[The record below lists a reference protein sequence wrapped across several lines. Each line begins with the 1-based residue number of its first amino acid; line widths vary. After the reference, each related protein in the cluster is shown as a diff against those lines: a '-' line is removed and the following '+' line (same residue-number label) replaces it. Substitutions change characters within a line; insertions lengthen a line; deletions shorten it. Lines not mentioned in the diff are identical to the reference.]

1 MRISTN
7 QIYDQ
12 NMRSIMQNQGDLAKT
27 QEQLASGKRIITPSD
42 DPVGAAKVLRLTEE
56 IDELTQF
63 QRNNDLVT
71 GSLEQQEAVLT
82 NITNSVNRARTLI
95 VQAGNGILDD
105 PDKRAIGSEL
115 EQIKLEIFDLMN
127 TQDADGNYLY
137 AGYQSGNQAF
147 TFNPA
152 SGGNAISFSGDA
164 GVNFIQLSNSS
175 KIQSTSN
182 GYEVFENVLSRF
194 NFSVTANTVTSLE
207 GATVKEQGTFDT
219 FFNNNCFNYIKNKKI
234 KIKGSP
240 KKNIENIIEKFKFKI
255 PKNLPPISSLLSG
268 YFSYDVI
275 RYIEKIPNSC
285 KDDLKIPDARIL
297 RPRTLIIHDNYQQKI
312 YYIINCF
319 ADEKINNYKKKYI
332 SIENQINNLIFISNY
347 NSNFITNSFKG
358 KINVKSNISKN
369 KFLHN
374 VMKAK
379 KYIKIGDIFQ
389 VVLSQRFEAKLTK
402 NNGKLTWIIELEPNT
417 SVTKSFSYVIKYP
430 EDKRVYGL

>member
-82 NITNSVNRARTLI
+82 NITNSINRARTLVI
-95 VQAGNGILDD
+95 QAGSGALDS
-105 PDKRAIGSEL
+105 PDRKAIGAEL

-147 TFNPA
+147 EYNPA
-152 SGGNAISFSGDA
+152 AAGNAITFAGDA
-164 GVNFIQLSNSS
+164 GVNFVQLSNSS

-194 NFSVTANTVTSLE
+194 NFSVDPTSTAVVNEAS
-207 GATVKEQGTFDT
+207 VKQQGTFDT
-219 FFNNNCFNYIKNKKI
+219 FFDKNYDPVNTGNNDYRINFLASGQAELVNQGTGVVLDSVSYTSGQPFI
-234 KIKGSP
+234 IKGMEFEATAVPGDSIDLSLDAP
-240 KKNIENIIEKFKFKI
+240 EKKSMAQTLHEIQLVLNDSSIDSSELEEAISDALVGLDNGLEKMSLEHASIGSRLNIAESTYES
-255 PKNLPPISSLLSG
+255 NLDMEIAAKASRSSLQDTDYAEASTEFAKQETALSAALAT
-268 YFSYDVI
+268 FPQVTELS
-275 RYIEKIPNSC
+275 
-285 KDDLKIPDARIL
+285 L
-297 RPRTLIIHDNYQQKI
+297 
-312 YYIINCF
+312 F
-319 ADEKINNYKKKYI
+319 
-332 SIENQINNLIFISNY
+332 
-347 NSNFITNSFKG
+347 NFI
-358 KINVKSNISKN
+358 
-369 KFLHN
+369 
-374 VMKAK
+374 
-379 KYIKIGDIFQ
+379 
-389 VVLSQRFEAKLTK
+389 
-402 NNGKLTWIIELEPNT
+402 
-417 SVTKSFSYVIKYP
+417 
-430 EDKRVYGL
+430 